1 MATAT
6 PISESDILERVLAAG
21 DAPLPP
27 AVARTLLKLSFPP
40 ADTTRIR
47 ALLRKN
53 GSGTIAAPERMA
65 LEKYL
70 RVGQFLDL
78 LHARARADL
87 AGAHRGR

>member
-1 MATAT
+1 MATAP
-6 PISESDILERVLAAG
+6 PISEGDILERVLAAG

-27 AVARTLLKLSFPP
+27 DVARALLDLKFPP
-40 ADTTRIR
+40 ADTNRIR

-53 GSGTIAAPERMA
+53 GSGTIAAPERLA

-78 LHARARADL
+78 LHARARAAL
-87 AGAHRGR
+87 AERRGR